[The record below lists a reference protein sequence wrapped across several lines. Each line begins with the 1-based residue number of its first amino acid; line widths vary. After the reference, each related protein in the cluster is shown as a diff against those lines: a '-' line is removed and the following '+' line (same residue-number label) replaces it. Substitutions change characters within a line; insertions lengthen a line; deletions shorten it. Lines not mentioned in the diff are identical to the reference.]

1 MWKESTF
8 NRIVLGAVAGIVC
21 DPHLDANVVDQRL
34 KVLFEDMRSRRITA
48 STVAQPQDRRGMG
61 IALLADAVPI
71 PFKTVTSKE
80 TCIATQA
87 NIDVSAIANQVVNP
101 VRNDDSVG
109 PTGEIMVECLERLRR
124 PCTSCSI
131 QHTETFFGLGIDR
144 ENGIPGVD
152 VLARDFRDVL
162 ELMNERGLQM
172 TPDEPDPYV
181 NQLIQVCRH
190 GREKRL
196 LDRLLVASVIETR
209 GAERF
214 RIIAEA
220 LEDPE
225 LKAFYRDLWATEA
238 RHGDVFKKMALNYF
252 DEDEIEAR
260 NQEIIDAE
268 AEIIA
273 NLEWRPSLH

>member
-1 MWKESTF
+1 M
-8 NRIVLGAVAGIVC
+8 
-21 DPHLDANVVDQRL
+21 PRL
-34 KVLFEDMRSRRITA
+34 RAQLA
-48 STVAQPQDRRGMG
+48 STTDPEWVKVILENFDDFLIDHASCERKAMAYAMSVVVKYPDRTEIIPDLLQVAQDE
-61 IALLADAVPI
+61 LD
-71 PFKTVTSKE
+71 
-80 TCIATQA
+80 
-87 NIDVSAIANQVVNP
+87 
-101 VRNDDSVG
+101 
-109 PTGEIMVECLERLRR
+109 
-124 PCTSCSI
+124 
-131 QHTETFFGLGIDR
+131 H
-144 ENGIPGVD
+144 
-152 VLARDFRDVL
+152 FRDVL
-162 ELMNERGLQM
+162 VLMNERGLQM

-220 LEDPE
+220 LEDPR
-225 LKAFYRDLWATEA
+225 LKDFYRDLWATEA

-252 DEDEIEAR
+252 DENEIESR

-268 AEIIA
+268 AKIIA

>member
-1 MWKESTF
+1 MQRIQTTSRIDHIKEVDIWPLVLAAYVKIPSLFLAKVYSYMPRLRAQLASST
-8 NRIVLGAVAGIVC
+8 
-21 DPHLDANVVDQRL
+21 DPEWVKVILENFDDFLIDHASCERKAMAYAMSVVVKYPDRTEIIPDLLQ
-34 KVLFEDMRSRRITA
+34 
-48 STVAQPQDRRGMG
+48 VAQDE
-61 IALLADAVPI
+61 LD
-71 PFKTVTSKE
+71 
-80 TCIATQA
+80 
-87 NIDVSAIANQVVNP
+87 
-101 VRNDDSVG
+101 
-109 PTGEIMVECLERLRR
+109 
-124 PCTSCSI
+124 
-131 QHTETFFGLGIDR
+131 H
-144 ENGIPGVD
+144 
-152 VLARDFRDVL
+152 FRDVL

>member
-1 MWKESTF
+1 MPRLRAQLSSST
-8 NRIVLGAVAGIVC
+8 
-21 DPHLDANVVDQRL
+21 DPEWVKVILENFDDFLIDHASCERKAMAYAMSVVVKYPDRTEIIPDLLQ
-34 KVLFEDMRSRRITA
+34 
-48 STVAQPQDRRGMG
+48 VAQDE
-61 IALLADAVPI
+61 LD
-71 PFKTVTSKE
+71 
-80 TCIATQA
+80 
-87 NIDVSAIANQVVNP
+87 
-101 VRNDDSVG
+101 
-109 PTGEIMVECLERLRR
+109 
-124 PCTSCSI
+124 
-131 QHTETFFGLGIDR
+131 H
-144 ENGIPGVD
+144 
-152 VLARDFRDVL
+152 FRDVL

-268 AEIIA
+268 AKIIA

>member
-1 MWKESTF
+1 MPRLRAQLASST
-8 NRIVLGAVAGIVC
+8 
-21 DPHLDANVVDQRL
+21 DPEWVKVILENFDDFLIDHASCERKAMAYAMSVVVKYPDRTEIIPDLLQ
-34 KVLFEDMRSRRITA
+34 
-48 STVAQPQDRRGMG
+48 VAQDE
-61 IALLADAVPI
+61 LD
-71 PFKTVTSKE
+71 
-80 TCIATQA
+80 
-87 NIDVSAIANQVVNP
+87 
-101 VRNDDSVG
+101 
-109 PTGEIMVECLERLRR
+109 
-124 PCTSCSI
+124 
-131 QHTETFFGLGIDR
+131 H
-144 ENGIPGVD
+144 
-152 VLARDFRDVL
+152 FRDVL

-225 LKAFYRDLWATEA
+225 LKAFYRVLWATEA

>member
-1 MWKESTF
+1 MPRLRAQLASST
-8 NRIVLGAVAGIVC
+8 
-21 DPHLDANVVDQRL
+21 DPEWVKVILENFDDFLIDHASCERKAMAYAMSVVVKYPDRTEIIPDLLQ
-34 KVLFEDMRSRRITA
+34 
-48 STVAQPQDRRGMG
+48 VAQDE
-61 IALLADAVPI
+61 LD
-71 PFKTVTSKE
+71 
-80 TCIATQA
+80 
-87 NIDVSAIANQVVNP
+87 
-101 VRNDDSVG
+101 
-109 PTGEIMVECLERLRR
+109 
-124 PCTSCSI
+124 
-131 QHTETFFGLGIDR
+131 H
-144 ENGIPGVD
+144 
-152 VLARDFRDVL
+152 FRDVL
-162 ELMNERGLQM
+162 LLMNERGLQM

-220 LEDPE
+220 LEDPR
-225 LKAFYRDLWATEA
+225 LKDFYRDLWATEA

-252 DEDEIEAR
+252 DEDEIDSR

-268 AEIIA
+268 AKIIA